1 MKSTMTPRLV
11 LLVAPLLFALSLNV
25 HAGPATKPVT
35 KPVKTAP
42 QPVVPPPSS
51 SPSPQQALPLPGVGT
66 MPGAPD
72 MFRPNVVQ
80 VGNDRNAVV
89 NVSKTFPNRF
99 VTPFANPRGKGDD
112 DLDIQTMGQNV
123 FVTFKKE
130 NGEGARAIF
139 LTGQNPSDPVAV
151 ITLVPQD
158 IPAQTVT
165 LQFDAPKTAFAE
177 RPEANPGTETY
188 TESVRYVFRQ
198 LALGRIPEGYAAASL
213 PRAVGGFN
221 GLTVTPVKRLA
232 GQNNDIYTYRVDALR
247 SIELQE
253 SMFYGEGVKAV
264 AFFPQALLD
273 PGQSTM
279 VYVMATK
286 KGEGR

>member
-1 MKSTMTPRLV
+1 MNFNRKTTMLLAALMVSAFSVQASTATQPAAKSAKPAKTTP
-11 LLVAPLLFALSLNV
+11 AGTP
-25 HAGPATKPVT
+25 GPAPTPHM
-35 KPVKTAP
+35 
-42 QPVVPPPSS
+42 
-51 SPSPQQALPLPGVGT
+51 ALPLPGVGT

-72 MFRPNVVQ
+72 PFRPNVVQ

-99 VTPFANPRGKGDD
+99 VTPFANPRGKGDE

-130 NGEGARAIF
+130 NGEGARTIF
-139 LTGQNPSDPVAV
+139 LTGQNATDPVAV

-158 IPAQTVT
+158 VPAQTVT
-165 LQFDAPKTAFAE
+165 LQFDAPRTAFAD
-177 RPEANPGTETY
+177 RPEANPGSESY
-188 TESVRYVFRQ
+188 TEGVRYIFRQ
-198 LALGRIPEGYAAASL
+198 LALGRIPEGYAQASL
-213 PRAVGGFN
+213 PRAVGSYN
-221 GLTVTPVKRLA
+221 GLTVTPVKRYA
-232 GQNNDIYTYRVDALR
+232 GQSNDIYTYRVEALR

-253 SMFYGEGVKAV
+253 SMFYEPSVQAV

-279 VYVMATK
+279 VYVMARK